1 MMAQHDSTPRK
12 RNQLWKLLPVVLVAV
27 ILLVVRNDIGPF
39 LRQVLQTVSELGPWG
54 PAAFLLVYVAATVLL
69 LPGSILTLGAG
80 FVFGLGWG
88 TVLVSASST
97 LGATASFLIGRHL
110 AREWVAGKMR
120 AYPRFAAVDD
130 AVAGEGWKIVG
141 LTRLSP
147 AFPFNLLNYAFGI
160 TQVKVRH
167 YVLASWLGMLPGT
180 ILYVYIG
187 SLAGDLA
194 ALGAEGRTRTTEEWA
209 FYLVGLLATVI
220 VTFYVTRL
228 ARRVLD
234 KKVS

>member
-1 MMAQHDSTPRK
+1 MARHDSPPGK
-12 RNQLWKLLPVVLVAV
+12 RNQLWKLLLAALVVAG
-27 ILLVVRNDIGPF
+27 LLVIRNDIGPF
-39 LRQVLQTVSELGPWG
+39 LRQVLHTVSELGPWG
-54 PAAFLLVYVAATVLL
+54 PVAFLLVYVAATVLF
-69 LPGSILTLGAG
+69 LPGFILTLGAG

-88 TVLVSASST
+88 TVLVSVSST

-110 AREWVAGKMR
+110 ARDWVAEKMQ
-120 AYPRFAAVDD
+120 AYPRFAAVDE

-147 AFPFNLLNYAFGI
+147 VFPFNLLNYAFGI

-194 ALGAEGRTRTTEEWA
+194 TLGEEGRARTPEEFA
-209 FYLVGLLATVI
+209 FYIVGLLAAVAVTV
-220 VTFYVTRL
+220 YVTRL
-228 ARRVLD
+228 ARRALD
-234 KKVS
+234 KRVS

>member
-1 MMAQHDSTPRK
+1 MAQPKSVSRK
-12 RNQLWKLLPVVLVAV
+12 RNQLWKLLPAVLVII
-27 ILLVVRNDIGPF
+27 ILLAIRNDIGPF

-88 TVLVSASST
+88 TVLVSVSST

-110 AREWVAGKMR
+110 ARDWVARRMQ
-120 AYPRFAAVDD
+120 AYPRFSAVDE
-130 AVAGEGWKIVG
+130 AVAEEGWKIVG

-147 AFPFNLLNYAFGI
+147 LFPFNLLNYSFGI
-160 TQVKVRH
+160 TRVKLRH

-180 ILYVYIG
+180 ILYVYLG

-194 ALGAEGRTRTTEEWA
+194 TLGLGERTRTPEEWTL
-209 FYLVGLLATVI
+209 YVVGFLATAAVA
-220 VTFYVTRL
+220 FQVTRL
-228 ARRVLD
+228 ARRALD
-234 KKVS
+234 KRVS

>member
-1 MMAQHDSTPRK
+1 MTAQHASKPGK
-12 RNQLWKLLPVVLVAV
+12 RNPMWMLLPVA
-27 ILLVVRNDIGPF
+27 LVVVLLLAIRNDIVPF
-39 LRQVLQTVSELGPWG
+39 LRQVLQSVSELGPWG
-54 PAAFLLVYVAATVLL
+54 PAAFLLVYVGATVLL

-80 FVFGLGWG
+80 FVYGLGWG

-110 AREWVAGKMR
+110 ARDWVAGR
-120 AYPRFAAVDD
+120 ISAYPRFAAVDE
-130 AVAGEGWKIVG
+130 AVAREGWKVVV

-160 TQVKVRH
+160 TRVKVRH

-180 ILYVYIG
+180 ILYIYIG

-194 ALGAEGRTRTTEEWA
+194 TLGMGERTRTPEEWA
-209 FYLVGLLATVI
+209 FYVIGLAATAALTVQ
-220 VTFYVTRL
+220 VTRL
-228 ARRVLD
+228 ARRALE
-234 KKVS
+234 KRVS